1 MKKSLFWIVP
11 SLLLI
16 FAVSLFAAEKLEDLK
31 ASKKKVTMEM
41 YKLRVKLLQDDPDI
55 KQLNTKIINMQ
66 KELAAKIES
75 KEEMKELV
83 KKSKSIDAEINKLSS
98 DK

>member
-1 MKKSLFWIVP
+1 MKKFLLWIIP

-16 FAVSLFAAEKLEDLK
+16 FTLSLLAADKLEDLK
-31 ASKKKVTMEM
+31 ASKKKITMEM
-41 YKLRVKLLQDDPDI
+41 YKLRVKLLQDDPEI
-55 KQLNTKIINMQ
+55 MQLHKKIMTMQ

-83 KKSKSIDAEINKLSS
+83 KKSKAIDADINKLSS